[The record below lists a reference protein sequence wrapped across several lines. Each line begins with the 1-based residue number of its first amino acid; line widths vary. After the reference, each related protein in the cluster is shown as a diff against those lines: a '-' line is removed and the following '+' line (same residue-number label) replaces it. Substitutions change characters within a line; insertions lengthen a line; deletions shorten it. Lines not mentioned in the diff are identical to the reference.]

1 MRYNRVV
8 VVLAGVVPVFAII
21 ALGALARRLGW
32 IDERFVAQ
40 LNLVIYHLAI
50 PALLLRLIGATPL
63 DGGLFGP
70 VVGATVAATAVT
82 ALVAWAVVL
91 WRREPPARRGVMV
104 QASVRGNLAY
114 VAFPLILAAGGEGA
128 LRLAAVTAAVL
139 IPFQNLVAIAA
150 LAAGRSASAVGFL
163 RVLVLN
169 PVVLGVAGG
178 LLWSLSGWDGWTWLN
193 TFLDILGDLAMP
205 GALLALGGQLR
216 LERLRADLRA
226 TALPTALKLLLC
238 PAVGLAALHWLGV
251 DPVGVMVGTLLLAAP
266 TAVASLAVAQG
277 MDGDLDLAAAAVMA
291 TSLAS
296 FPAFVAWGLLV

>member
-1 MRYNRVV
+1 V
-8 VVLAGVVPVFAII
+8 
-21 ALGALARRLGW
+21 
-32 IDERFVAQ
+32 E
-40 LNLVIYHLAI
+40 
-50 PALLLRLIGATPL
+50 ATTL
-63 DGGLFGP
+63 
-70 VVGATVAATAVT
+70 ATAAT
-82 ALVAWAVVL
+82 ALVAWVAVL
-91 WRREPPARRGVMV
+91 WQREPPARRGVVV

-114 VAFPLILAAGGEGA
+114 VAFPLILAAGGEVA

-139 IPFQNLVAIAA
+139 IPFQNLISIAA

-163 RVLVLN
+163 RVLIAN

-178 LLWSLSGWDGWTWLN
+178 LLWSLAGWDGWIWLN

-226 TALPTALKLLLC
+226 TAFSTVLKLLVC
-238 PAVGLAALHWLGV
+238 PAVGFAALRWLGV
-251 DPVGVMVGTLLLAAP
+251 DPVGMMVGTLLLAAP

-291 TSLAS
+291 TTLAS
-296 FPAFVAWGLLV
+296 FPALVAWGLLV

>member
-1 MRYNRVV
+1 V

-21 ALGALARRLGW
+21 ALGALARRRGW
-32 IDERFVAQ
+32 IDERFVTQ

-50 PALLLRLIGATPL
+50 PALLLRLIGRTPL
-63 DGGLFGP
+63 EGGLFGP
-70 VVGATVAATAVT
+70 VVKATTLATAAT
-82 ALVAWAVVL
+82 ALVAWVVVL
-91 WRREPPARRGVMV
+91 GRRETPARRGVVV
-104 QASVRGNLAY
+104 QAAVRGNLAY

-139 IPFQNLVAIAA
+139 IPFQNLISIAA
-150 LAAGRSASAVGFL
+150 LAAGRSASAAGFL

-169 PVVLGVAGG
+169 PVVLGVSGG
-178 LLWSLSGWDGWTWLN
+178 LLWSLSGWAGWTWLN

-216 LERLRADLRA
+216 LQRLRADLRA
-226 TALPTALKLLLC
+226 TALSTLLKLVLC
-238 PAVGLAALHWLGV
+238 PAAGFAALHWLGV
-251 DPVGVMVGTLLLAAP
+251 DPLGVMVGTLLLAAP

-277 MDGDLDLAAAAVMA
+277 MDGDLDLAGAAVMA

-296 FPAFVAWGLLV
+296 FPAFVAWGLLL